1 MRSPPQVY
9 GLVSRVKCKLAKRNL
24 QGYGLRPGLSD
35 VCRADGHLNLDLRFR
50 TRCLSNFGEYGGGA
64 GDGGCYGRNSR
75 GTMPDIRVHGKAMLH
90 RR

>member
-1 MRSPPQVY
+1 MKSLPQVCDS
-9 GLVSRVKCKLAKRNL
+9 VSRVKCKITERNL
-24 QGYGLRPGLSD
+24 QCHGGRPGLSD

-75 GTMPDIRVHGKAMLH
+75 GTLAGGSSVRC
-90 RR
+90 